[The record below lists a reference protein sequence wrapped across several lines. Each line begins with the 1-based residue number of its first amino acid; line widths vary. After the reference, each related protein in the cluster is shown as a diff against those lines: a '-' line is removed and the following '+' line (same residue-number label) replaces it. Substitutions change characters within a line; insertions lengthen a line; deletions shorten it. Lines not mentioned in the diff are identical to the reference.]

1 MNFVLRLLQLLLRH
15 RLATGLLILLS
26 VAASL
31 YAARSI
37 EVRFQYKDFY
47 EYEGNP
53 RLPLLRQYTE
63 EFGDPGGF
71 VVLLIESMDD
81 TQDVFAP
88 DILRYID
95 EVTRKLE
102 SLELFRQVR
111 SLSNARSIRAA
122 GEDVETGPVMPA
134 VPSTPEDAD
143 RVRQAA
149 ASSSLLLRTLV
160 SSDRMATAVLSE
172 MRTPATFATI
182 AEQRVAV
189 EAVRD
194 MMRQAPVPAGVR
206 IQVTGAPVVETE
218 TTNALTKDQTV
229 LTPAVLLILVTALA
243 LTFRSIHGIVLPL
256 ASVLV
261 SLVWTAGFYALLDRP
276 ISIIGSTIP
285 TVLLVYGVVDPIFV
299 YTRFLDKLALSRT
312 REEAIVEAMRELL
325 LPCFLTSLTT
335 ALGFAAFMTAELP
348 MVKYFGLVVAG
359 GVLLAFLTTVT
370 VLPLLVV
377 SLAPEGHYAER
388 PEIASATEGLMDW
401 IWDAIKGKPE
411 LMVAIALSLLI
422 LGGAASRDMRI
433 ANEYVGVLPRGQ
445 VQEGVR
451 TLEQKLSGV
460 VRLAIYLESDVNVL
474 QKPEV
479 LRALEGLDQFAE
491 QQPMVTS
498 STALT
503 DLVGDINQAF
513 MGGDVQERRVPDSE
527 SLISQYLSLVD
538 PGDLSEFVNSEYSRS
553 HIRILISDRGTDVTL
568 GLRDTLQREAEAR
581 LLPLGVRPSVTGSNV
596 VSAFGA
602 QDVITE
608 VLWGFLV
615 AFCVIV
621 LVQLASFRSLRI
633 ALIGM
638 VPNLVPIA
646 VCFLVMRGLGL
657 NLRVDNSLVL
667 CVSVGGLFNTTIH
680 IIARIMQQLES
691 GARDPDG
698 MVGRSLAAV
707 GPPSLYTAAILSL
720 GFSAMGISRFPGLQ
734 MLGLLCLVTLLS
746 GFLADAMMTTS
757 FFRVFFNWEAA
768 FARADQRALGRP
780 LGALRPADKEA
791 MS

>member
-1 MNFVLRLLQLLLRH
+1 MTLALRLLQLMLRH
-15 RLATGLLILLS
+15 RLVAGLLILLS

-31 YAARSI
+31 YTARSI

-53 RLPLLRQYTE
+53 RLPLLQQYTQ

-71 VVLLIESMDD
+71 VVLLIESMTETRDI
-81 TQDVFAP
+81 FAP
-88 DILRYID
+88 DVLRYID

-102 SLELFRQVR
+102 AIDQFRQVR
-111 SLSNARSIRAA
+111 SLSNARSIRAS
-122 GEDVETGPVMPA
+122 GEDIESGPVMPE
-134 VPSTPEDAD
+134 VPTTQEDVE

-149 ASSSLLLRTLV
+149 MNSSLLLRTLV
-160 SSDRMATAVLSE
+160 SPDRKATAVLSE
-172 MRTPATFATI
+172 MRSPAAFATI
-182 AEQRVAV
+182 AEQRLAV

-194 MMRQAPVPAGVR
+194 VMHQTEVPAGIR

-218 TTNALTKDQTV
+218 TTNALSRDQTT
-229 LTPAVLLILVTALA
+229 LTPAVLLILVIALA

-261 SLVWTAGFYALLDRP
+261 SLAWTAGFYALLGKP
-276 ISIIGSTIP
+276 VSIIGSTIP

-299 YTRFLDKLALSRT
+299 YTRFLEKLALSRT
-312 REEAIVEAMRELL
+312 REEAIVDAMRELL

-335 ALGFAAFMTAELP
+335 ALGFAAFTTAALP
-348 MVKYFGLVVAG
+348 MIKYFGLVVAA

-377 SLAPEGHYAER
+377 SLAPEGHYSER
-388 PEIASATEGLMDW
+388 PAIVMATESLMAW
-401 IWDAIKGKPE
+401 LWDGIKRKPE
-411 LMVAIALSLLI
+411 LLVGIALSLLI
-422 LGGAASRDMRI
+422 LGGAAARDMRI

-445 VQEGVR
+445 VQTGVR

-460 VRLAIYLESDVNVL
+460 VRLAVYLESDVNVL

-491 QQPMVTS
+491 QQPVVTS
-498 STALT
+498 SISLT

-513 MGGDVQERRVPDSE
+513 MGGDAQERRVPDSE

-568 GLRDTLQREAEAR
+568 GLREVLQREADAR
-581 LLPLGVRPSVTGSNV
+581 LGPLGVRSSVTGSNV
-596 VSAFGA
+596 VSSFGA
-602 QDVITE
+602 QDVIVE

-615 AFCVIV
+615 AFGVIV
-621 LVQLASFRSLRI
+621 LVQLVSFRSLRI
-633 ALIGM
+633 ALISI
-638 VPNLVPIA
+638 VPNLVPIG
-646 VCFLVMRGLGL
+646 VCFLVMRLLGL

-680 IIARIMQQLES
+680 IIARIMQQLRA
-691 GARDPDG
+691 GARDPDAI
-698 MVGRSLAAV
+698 VGSSLATV

-720 GFSAMGISRFPGLQ
+720 GFSAMGLSRFPGLQ
-734 MLGLLCLVTLLS
+734 MLGLLCLVTLMS
-746 GFLADAMMTTS
+746 GFIADAVLTTS
-757 FFRVFFNWEAA
+757 FFRVFFNWETA
-768 FARADQRALGRP
+768 FARADQRTP
-780 LGALRPADKEA
+780 QQPFGALNPTDKEA
-791 MS
+791 IS